1 MLKKLR
7 VPQGFPLEAPKID
20 ESIDSYQKLAKE
32 IYSLFGL
39 NV

>member
-7 VPQGFPLEAPKID
+7 IPKGFPLETPKIN
-20 ESIDSYQKLAKE
+20 ESFDSYQKLAKE